1 MELTEGRSRFSF
13 SRHQKEKQA
22 TSSQDDHMSTVS
34 KEKTPGIWRAL
45 GRDLHLSSVNE
56 QTAELLKTT
65 NHTLAQLR
73 EAQRLRQLKE
83 PLLEASECSW
93 IDHTLE
99 DVADAAREAAILI
112 EPMRV
117 EQETRNGKLTL
128 GRQLRWVY
136 RDNQRAQSKN
146 QRLLLCH
153 HSLMVV
159 LGHLQ
164 RLGRPESAIPES
176 PVVHEL
182 GADTPSKDTVRSL
195 SDRNRLRSG
204 SNGPTTDVME
214 VMGPKSP
221 LNYEM
226 HDMLA
231 WRRSK
236 GTSTGTKHPLGPTTE
251 ELDIGS

>member
-1 MELTEGRSRFSF
+1 
-13 SRHQKEKQA
+13 
-22 TSSQDDHMSTVS
+22 MSTVS

-99 DVADAAREAAILI
+99 DVAEAAREAAILI

-146 QRLLLCH
+146 QRLLVCH

-164 RLGRPESAIPES
+164 RLGRPESGIPES

-182 GADTPSKDTVRSL
+182 AADTLSDTVGSL
-195 SDRNRLRSG
+195 SDQKRLRSG
-204 SNGPTTDVME
+204 SNGPTTDVKE
-214 VMGPKSP
+214 VMGPKRP
-221 LNYEM
+221 LDYEM

-236 GTSTGTKHPLGPTTE
+236 GTSTETKHPLGPTK

>member
-1 MELTEGRSRFSF
+1 
-13 SRHQKEKQA
+13 
-22 TSSQDDHMSTVS
+22 MSTVS
-34 KEKTPGIWRAL
+34 KKKTPGILRAL
-45 GRDLHLSSVNE
+45 GRDLHLTSVNE
-56 QTAELLKTT
+56 QTAELVKTT
-65 NHTLAQLR
+65 NHTLAQLQ

-99 DVADAAREAAILI
+99 DVAEAAREAAILI

-117 EQETRNGKLTL
+117 EQETRNGKVTL

-136 RDNQRAQSKN
+136 RDSQRAQSKN
-146 QRLLLCH
+146 QRLLVCH
-153 HSLMVV
+153 QSLMVV

-164 RLGRPESAIPES
+164 RLGRPESAIAES

-182 GADTPSKDTVRSL
+182 AADTLSKDMVYSL
-195 SDRNRLRSG
+195 SDQNRLWSG
-204 SNGPTTDVME
+204 SNGSTTDVME
-214 VMGPKSP
+214 VMRTKSP

-236 GTSTGTKHPLGPTTE
+236 GTSTEMKPALGPTTE